1 MMRTLFISIYILHN
15 HARSHNSAHS
25 HTMRAL
31 TTTNT
36 SMLHTDDCNCKCEH
50 VLHTPYNTLHWLEIQ
65 CYEYT
70 YSRWLPAKVTIIP
83 LNNAFVL
90 HWCFYECARWC
101 PVRRISM
108 MIFASHIIWVYR
120 SGLELSTDKLQN
132 LGYFPKFSAIGKNL
146 SYFDRTQKRDYRQKA
161 SKAKLTN
168 ILKKN

>member
-1 MMRTLFISIYILHN
+1 MHNLSTIL
-15 HARSHNSAHS
+15 ALTPQILLWCAHS
-25 HTMRAL
+25 SSAYTFFTIMRAL
-31 TTTNT
+31 RTTNT

-101 PVRRISM
+101 PVRRMSM

-132 LGYFPKFSAIGKNL
+132 LGYSPKCGLFPKI
-146 SYFDRTQKRDYRQKA
+146 
-161 SKAKLTN
+161 
-168 ILKKN
+168 